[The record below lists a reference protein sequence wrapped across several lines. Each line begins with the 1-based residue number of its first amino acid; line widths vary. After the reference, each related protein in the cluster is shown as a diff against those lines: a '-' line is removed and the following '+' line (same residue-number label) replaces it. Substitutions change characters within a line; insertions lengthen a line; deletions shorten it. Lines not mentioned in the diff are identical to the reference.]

1 MSTNLSSTN
10 QLATY
15 SFGEGIST
23 ITLDDGKANVMS
35 VQMLAEINAALDEA
49 EKRGGVVILTG
60 REKMFSGGF
69 DLSVF
74 KAGDQ

>member
-1 MSTNLSSTN
+1 MSTNLSPTN

-35 VQMLAEINAALDEA
+35 VQMLA
-49 EKRGGVVILTG
+49 
-60 REKMFSGGF
+60 
-69 DLSVF
+69 
-74 KAGDQ
+74 